1 MVCVRPTLLLCLV
14 CVAGAASVQSEAE
27 KERPVSKVV
36 NILKEMVTQLEHEAE
51 EDEDTY
57 QAMSCWCTTN
67 DAAKTQAIAAGER
80 KINDLTAAIEEGTA
94 NSARLNTEIAN
105 LNKEVAK
112 NGEALDKATALRKQW

>member
-1 MVCVRPTLLLCLV
+1 MAGGCPALLLCLT
-14 CVAGAASVQSEAE
+14 CVAGAASLQSGAE

-80 KINDLTAAIEEGTA
+80 KINDLTASIEEATA
-94 NSARLNTEIAN
+94 NSARLNTE
-105 LNKEVAK
+105 
-112 NGEALDKATALRKQW
+112 